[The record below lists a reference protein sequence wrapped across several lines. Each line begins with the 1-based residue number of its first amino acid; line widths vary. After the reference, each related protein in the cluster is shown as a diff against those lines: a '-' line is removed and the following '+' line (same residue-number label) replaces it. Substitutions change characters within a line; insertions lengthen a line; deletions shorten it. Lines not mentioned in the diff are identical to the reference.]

1 MTKEFQIKKI
11 LKQALKYSLAD
22 QTEILFIQNRI
33 NLTRFANSEIH
44 QNVSTNNNFISIR
57 VALGKKIGSA
67 STNDFSLQ
75 ALKRTIDRAILI
87 AKFQKENPDFISLP
101 KPTKIK
107 KIKTFSLATVN
118 CSPQKRAQMVKIII
132 DETEKKDLI
141 ASGALSIDVF
151 KITVANSLGVFAL
164 FSQTQASLSTI
175 IMGKNNSGYG
185 EQTSWDINKI
195 NPQKVAKE
203 AIAKILDDQSPI
215 KIKPGIYPVFL
226 EECAVAQILDYMNY
240 LGFSGKAIE
249 EERSFLSGK
258 LGKKVLGENITIIDD
273 GLNPS
278 GLPMPFDFEGV
289 GKKKVVLIEKGIFKN
304 RVYDSL
310 SAFKEGRDSTGH
322 SLPQPNNLGAYPQN
336 LFLKPGKLS
345 KEKILKGIKKGIYIT
360 RFWYLNALHHNLLMT
375 GMTRD
380 GTFLIEDGKIVK
392 PLKNLRFTQSFPQA
406 LSEAKAISRE
416 TKLITKATLFSGIV
430 SPALLI
436 KRFNFTGSTK

>member
-1 MTKEFQIKKI
+1 MIKKIQIKKI
-11 LKQALKYSLAD
+11 LKQALKYSVAD
-22 QTEILFIQNRI
+22 QTEILFIQNKI

-44 QNVSTNNNFISIR
+44 QNISINNNSILIR
-57 VALGKKIGSA
+57 VVLGKKIGAA

-75 ALKRTIDRAILI
+75 ALKKTIDKAILI
-87 AKFQKENPDFISLP
+87 AKFQKENPHFVSLP

-107 KIKTFSLATVN
+107 KIKTFSLATAN
-118 CSPQKRAQMVKIII
+118 CSPQKMAQMVKIII
-132 DETEKKDLI
+132 NEAEKKNLI
-141 ASGALSIDVF
+141 ASGAFSTGIF
-151 KITVANSLGVFAL
+151 KIIVANSLGVFAF

-185 EQTSWDINKI
+185 EQISWDINRI

-203 AIAKILDDQSPI
+203 AIAKILDDETPI
-215 KIKPGIYPVFL
+215 EIKAGIYPVFL
-226 EECAVAQILDYMNY
+226 EESAVAQMLDYMNY

-258 LGKKVLGENITIIDD
+258 LEKKVLGENITIIDD
-273 GLNPS
+273 GLNLS

-310 SAFKEGRDSTGH
+310 SAFKEGKASTGH

-380 GTFLIEDGKIVK
+380 GTFLIENGKILK
-392 PLKNLRFTQSFPQA
+392 SLKNLRFTQSFPQA
-406 LSEAKAISRE
+406 LSEVKAISRE
-416 TKLITKATLFSGIV
+416 TKLATQGIV